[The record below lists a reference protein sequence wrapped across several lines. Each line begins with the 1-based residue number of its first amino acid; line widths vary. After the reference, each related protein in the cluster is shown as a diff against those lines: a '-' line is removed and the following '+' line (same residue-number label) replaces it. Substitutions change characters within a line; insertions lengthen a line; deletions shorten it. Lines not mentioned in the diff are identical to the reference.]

1 MQNISFPAL
10 IILMLTMKDARLLA
24 MTLVSME
31 ITLQMMP
38 VVIVAAERSVPIL
51 KVGKIFTVTLVLGTS

>member
-1 MQNISFPAL
+1 MIIALIFLTGCMQNISFPVL

-38 VVIVAAERSVPIL
+38 AVIVAVERSVPIW
-51 KVGKIFTVTLVLGTS
+51 KVG